1 MFSKGAKPKAGKA
14 AKPKAGKAAK
24 PKAGNV
30 AKPKAAASKPTK
42 SKPVPVSKGPLS
54 KAPPSKAA
62 LSKALGQAGLRLTQ
76 SQNETFRS
84 QTIHPAGHGYENC
97 TFDGCTFVVT
107 NAPFSMTGCNLR
119 NCNWRIEI
127 DVLAGDPQATR
138 NLRLL
143 LQIIEAPARGNRQ
156 AAAQAAAAQ
165 AATASKKHKASD
177 RPEIIKQK

>member
-1 MFSKGAKPKAGKA
+1 MPTKA
-14 AKPKAGKAAK
+14 
-24 PKAGNV
+24 
-30 AKPKAAASKPTK
+30 AKPKAAASKP
-42 SKPVPVSKGPLS
+42 SKAKPAPASKAPQSKAPQS

-62 LSKALGQAGLRLTQ
+62 LSKALGQAGIRLTQ

-84 QTIHPAGHGYENC
+84 QTIHAAGHGYVKC

-107 NAPFSMTGCNLR
+107 NAPFSMTECSLR

-127 DVLAGDPQATR
+127 DVLAGDPRATQ

-143 LQIIEAPARGNRQ
+143 LQIIEGPGRGNRQ
-156 AAAQAAAAQ
+156 APAARAAAASKTR